1 LIDLK
6 YHIASLVA
14 VFLALGIGIFIG
26 TTMIGSDVILKQ
38 QERLVLSLQEKFDS
52 LRAENQK
59 AAETIAELEAERALQ
74 EEFNRLVFP
83 LLVQGRLQGRSM
95 ALINTYGKEE
105 HEFLVNVLRMAGANV
120 KSLTVVNLA
129 LFENPEL
136 CQEMTQILG
145 LEGDSEKDSLMEALA
160 ARLSLALISGGDQ
173 ELVKFLEEKGMLKI
187 SGSYGSPVEDVV
199 LIGGRVNKDDVS
211 IKFFDLVL
219 VRTLKN
225 NGVKV
230 FGVEDT
236 KVPVS
241 CMRYYQSV
249 QIPTVDNIDTIYGQF
264 ALIRALEGFPG
275 NYGVKKTADSF
286 LPPLS

>member
-1 LIDLK
+1 MIDLK